1 MANNGGFEEF
11 EKRVMEKLLEGE
23 DNVFKI
29 LRQQY
34 EKASV
39 KSRKLSGTGFFT
51 VFEVPDDVIKLD
63 SLRSFQFGDIIG
75 SMDGVNDGVGF
86 VLFVKNGV
94 IDFLEGYTYGNEKFP
109 ETVLNYQLSF
119 DSGQIRNCDKIR
131 AKWQ

>member
-1 MANNGGFEEF
+1 MANSSSFEEF
-11 EKRVMEKLLEGE
+11 EKRVIEKLLEGE
-23 DNVFKI
+23 DNVLKI
-29 LRQQY
+29 LRKQY
-34 EKASV
+34 EKATV
-39 KSRKLSGTGFFT
+39 KSRKFSGTGFYT
-51 VFEVPDDVIKLD
+51 EFEFPDGVVKLEP
-63 SLRSFQFGDIIG
+63 LKSFQFGDVIG

-119 DSGQIRNCDKIR
+119 DSGQKRNNSKIR